1 MSQIKDLQI
10 AAIIIILTVLFVLLP
25 PLNTSP
31 VRTIL
36 GIPMVLFLPG
46 YALIAALFP
55 RKNDL
60 DGIER
65 LALSFGLSIAVVP
78 LIGLGLNF
86 TPFGIR
92 LVPILISLSVFTLA
106 MLLIAYIR
114 RSKLSEEERF
124 EVPFSYMYSSLRSE
138 IFISRKG
145 VDRILSI
152 ILILSIVASII
163 ILIYVIVTP
172 KQGEKFTEF
181 YILGDNGMA
190 QGYPTRLE
198 PGKTSSVI
206 VGITNQEYVLTN
218 YTLNISLENNTLKTI
233 HVQLMH
239 NSTWEEKVLFIPE
252 KTGDNL
258 KLEFLLYK
266 EDNLTAPYRDLHL
279 WVNSVALKPVDIVKV
294 PLSEVTPTGKKIQVK
309 IDRDRGYVNPEQA
322 NLKINPGDEIVWTND
337 DSYRITLISKEALFK
352 DVVIDYGS
360 RKNYVFKRK
369 GTFNF
374 DLKVGDIVK
383 FNGTVAVG

>member
-1 MSQIKDLQI
+1 MSHTKDLQI
-10 AAIIIILTVLFVLLP
+10 VAMIIILTVLFVLLP

-92 LVPILISLSVFTLA
+92 LVPILVSLSVFTLA

-124 EVPFSYMYSSLRSE
+124 EVPFSYMYSSLKSE
-138 IFISRKG
+138 IFSSKKG
-145 VDRILSI
+145 VDKILTI

-163 ILIYVIVTP
+163 MLIYVIVTP

-181 YILGDNGMA
+181 YILGDNGKA
-190 QGYPTRLE
+190 EGYPTRLE
-198 PGKTSSVI
+198 AGKTSSVI
-206 VGITNQEYVLTN
+206 VGITNQEYRLIN
-218 YTLNISLENNTLKTI
+218 YTLNISIENQTLNTMQVT
-233 HVQLMH
+233 LMH
-239 NSTWEEKVLFIPE
+239 NSTWEERVLFTPE

-266 EDNLTAPYRDLHL
+266 EENFTLPYRDLHL
-279 WVNSVALKPVDIVKV
+279 WVN
-294 PLSEVTPTGKKIQVK
+294 VT
-309 IDRDRGYVNPEQA
+309 
-322 NLKINPGDEIVWTND
+322 
-337 DSYRITLISKEALFK
+337 
-352 DVVIDYGS
+352 
-360 RKNYVFKRK
+360 
-369 GTFNF
+369 
-374 DLKVGDIVK
+374 
-383 FNGTVAVG
+383 

>member
-1 MSQIKDLQI
+1 MSHSKDLQI
-10 AAIIIILTVLFVLLP
+10 VAMVIILTALFVLLP

-31 VRTIL
+31 IRTIL

-55 RKNDL
+55 RKTDL

-92 LVPILISLSVFTLA
+92 LVPILVSISVFTLA

-124 EVPFSYMYSSLRSE
+124 EVPLSYMYSSLRSE
-138 IFISRKG
+138 IFSSKKG
-145 VDRILSI
+145 VDRILTI
-152 ILILSIVASII
+152 ILILSILASII
-163 ILIYVIVTP
+163 MLVYVIVTP

-181 YILGDNGMA
+181 YILGDNGKA
-190 QGYPTRLE
+190 DGYPTKMVAGR
-198 PGKTSSVI
+198 TSSVI
-206 VGITNQEYVLTN
+206 VGITNQEYRLTN
-218 YTLNISLENNTLKTI
+218 YTLNISLENQTIKTMQ
-233 HVQLMH
+233 VNLMH
-239 NSTWEEKVLFIPE
+239 NSTWEEKVLFTPE

-266 EDNLTAPYRDLHL
+266 EDNFTAPYRDLHL
-279 WVNSVALKPVDIVKV
+279 WVNVS
-294 PLSEVTPTGKKIQVK
+294 ST
-309 IDRDRGYVNPEQA
+309 
-322 NLKINPGDEIVWTND
+322 
-337 DSYRITLISKEALFK
+337 
-352 DVVIDYGS
+352 
-360 RKNYVFKRK
+360 
-369 GTFNF
+369 
-374 DLKVGDIVK
+374 
-383 FNGTVAVG
+383 

>member
-1 MSQIKDLQI
+1 MSHTKDLQI
-10 AAIIIILTVLFVLLP
+10 VAMIIILTALFVLLP

-92 LVPILISLSVFTLA
+92 LVPILISISVFTLA
-106 MLLIAYIR
+106 MLLIAYLR
-114 RSKLSEEERF
+114 RSKMSEEEGF
-124 EVPFSYMYSSLRSE
+124 EVQFSYLYSSLKSE
-138 IFISRKG
+138 IFSSKKG
-145 VDRILSI
+145 VDRILTI
-152 ILILSIVASII
+152 ILILSIAASII
-163 ILIYVIVTP
+163 MLIYVIVTP

-181 YILGDNGMA
+181 YILGDNGKA
-190 QGYPTRLE
+190 DSYPTRLE
-198 PGKTSSVI
+198 AGNTSSVI

-218 YTLNISLENNTLKTI
+218 YTLNISLDNDTLNTMQ
-233 HVQLMH
+233 VRLMH
-239 NSTWEEKVLFIPE
+239 NSTWEEKVLFTPE

-266 EDNLTAPYRDLHL
+266 EDNITAPYRDLHL
-279 WVNSVALKPVDIVKV
+279 WVNVS
-294 PLSEVTPTGKKIQVK
+294 ST
-309 IDRDRGYVNPEQA
+309 
-322 NLKINPGDEIVWTND
+322 
-337 DSYRITLISKEALFK
+337 
-352 DVVIDYGS
+352 
-360 RKNYVFKRK
+360 
-369 GTFNF
+369 
-374 DLKVGDIVK
+374 
-383 FNGTVAVG
+383 

>member
-1 MSQIKDLQI
+1 MSYSKDLQI
-10 AAIIIILTVLFVLLP
+10 VAMIIILTALFVLLP

-36 GIPMVLFLPG
+36 GIPMVLFVPG

-92 LVPILISLSVFTLA
+92 LVPIIVSLSVFTLA
-106 MLLIAYIR
+106 MLLIAYLR

-124 EVPFSYMYSSLRSE
+124 EVPFSNIYSSLKSD
-138 IFISRKG
+138 IFSSKQGI
-145 VDRILSI
+145 DRILTI
-152 ILILSIVASII
+152 ILILSIMASII
-163 ILIYVIVTP
+163 TLIYVIVTP
-172 KQGEKFTEF
+172 KQGEKYTEF
-181 YILGDNGMA
+181 YILGDNGKA
-190 QGYPTRLE
+190 QGYPTLME
-198 PGKTSSVI
+198 AGKTSSVI

-218 YTLNISLENNTLKTI
+218 YTMNISLENDTLNTMQ
-233 HVQLMH
+233 VQLMH
-239 NSTWEEKVLFIPE
+239 NSTWEEKVLFTPE

-266 EDNLTAPYRDLHL
+266 ENNFTAPYRDLHL
-279 WVNSVALKPVDIVKV
+279 WVNVS
-294 PLSEVTPTGKKIQVK
+294 ST
-309 IDRDRGYVNPEQA
+309 
-322 NLKINPGDEIVWTND
+322 
-337 DSYRITLISKEALFK
+337 
-352 DVVIDYGS
+352 
-360 RKNYVFKRK
+360 
-369 GTFNF
+369 
-374 DLKVGDIVK
+374 
-383 FNGTVAVG
+383 

>member
-1 MSQIKDLQI
+1 MSHTKDLQI
-10 AAIIIILTVLFVLLP
+10 VAMIIILTVLFVLLP

-55 RKNDL
+55 GKNDL

-92 LVPILISLSVFTLA
+92 LVPILVSLSVFTMA

-114 RSKLSEEERF
+114 RLKLSEEERF
-124 EVPFSYMYSSLRSE
+124 QVPFSYMYSSFKSE
-138 IFISRKG
+138 IFSSKQG
-145 VDRILSI
+145 VDRILTI

-163 ILIYVIVTP
+163 MLIYVIATP

-181 YILGDNGMA
+181 YILGDNGKA
-190 QGYPTRLE
+190 EGYPTRLE
-198 PGKTSSVI
+198 AGKTSSVI
-206 VGITNQEYVLTN
+206 VGITNHEYVLTN
-218 YTLNISLENNTLKTI
+218 YTLNISLENDTLNTMQ
-233 HVQLMH
+233 VQLMH
-239 NSTWEEKVLFIPE
+239 NATWEEKVLFTPE

-266 EDNLTAPYRDLHL
+266 EDNITAPYRYLHL
-279 WVNSVALKPVDIVKV
+279 WVNVS
-294 PLSEVTPTGKKIQVK
+294 ST
-309 IDRDRGYVNPEQA
+309 
-322 NLKINPGDEIVWTND
+322 
-337 DSYRITLISKEALFK
+337 
-352 DVVIDYGS
+352 
-360 RKNYVFKRK
+360 
-369 GTFNF
+369 
-374 DLKVGDIVK
+374 
-383 FNGTVAVG
+383 

>member
-1 MSQIKDLQI
+1 MSHTKDLQI
-10 AAIIIILTVLFVLLP
+10 VAMIIILTALFVLLP

-92 LVPILISLSVFTLA
+92 LVPILVSISVFTLA
-106 MLLIAYIR
+106 MLLIAYLR
-114 RSKLSEEERF
+114 RSKMSEEEGF
-124 EVPFSYMYSSLRSE
+124 EVQFSYLYSSLKSE
-138 IFISRKG
+138 IFSSKKG
-145 VDRILSI
+145 VDRILTI
-152 ILILSIVASII
+152 ILILSIAASII
-163 ILIYVIVTP
+163 MLIYVIVTP

-181 YILGDNGMA
+181 YILGDNGKA
-190 QGYPTRLE
+190 DSYPTRLE
-198 PGKTSSVI
+198 AGNTSSVI

-218 YTLNISLENNTLKTI
+218 YTLNISLDNDTLNTMQ
-233 HVQLMH
+233 VRLMH
-239 NSTWEEKVLFIPE
+239 NSTWEEKVLFTPE

-266 EDNLTAPYRDLHL
+266 EDNITAPYRDLHL
-279 WVNSVALKPVDIVKV
+279 WVNVS
-294 PLSEVTPTGKKIQVK
+294 
-309 IDRDRGYVNPEQA
+309 
-322 NLKINPGDEIVWTND
+322 
-337 DSYRITLISKEALFK
+337 
-352 DVVIDYGS
+352 
-360 RKNYVFKRK
+360 
-369 GTFNF
+369 
-374 DLKVGDIVK
+374 
-383 FNGTVAVG
+383 

>member
-1 MSQIKDLQI
+1 MSYTKDLKI
-10 AAIIIILTVLFVLLP
+10 VAMIIILTALFVLLP

-36 GIPMVLFLPG
+36 GIPMVLFVPG

-92 LVPILISLSVFTLA
+92 LVPIIVSLSVFTLA
-106 MLLIAYIR
+106 MLLIAYLR

-124 EVPFSYMYSSLRSE
+124 EVPFSNMYSSLKSD
-138 IFISRKG
+138 IFSSKQGI
-145 VDRILSI
+145 DRILTI
-152 ILILSIVASII
+152 ILILSILASII
-163 ILIYVIVTP
+163 TLIYVIVTP
-172 KQGEKFTEF
+172 KQGEKYTEF
-181 YILGDNGMA
+181 YILGDNGKA
-190 QGYPTRLE
+190 QGYPTLME
-198 PGKTSSVI
+198 AGKTSSVI

-218 YTLNISLENNTLKTI
+218 YTLNISLENDTLNTMQ
-233 HVQLMH
+233 VQLMH
-239 NSTWEEKVLFIPE
+239 NSTWEEKVLFTPE

-266 EDNLTAPYRDLHL
+266 ENNFTAPYRDLHL
-279 WVNSVALKPVDIVKV
+279 WVNVS
-294 PLSEVTPTGKKIQVK
+294 ST
-309 IDRDRGYVNPEQA
+309 
-322 NLKINPGDEIVWTND
+322 
-337 DSYRITLISKEALFK
+337 
-352 DVVIDYGS
+352 
-360 RKNYVFKRK
+360 
-369 GTFNF
+369 
-374 DLKVGDIVK
+374 
-383 FNGTVAVG
+383 